1 MLIKP
6 ISDRTRDIETL
17 DSLLAHPYAT
27 DAVRARIQQEIR
39 NIRAGAKGEVDAAY
53 EIDFHHKASR
63 NWAVIHD
70 LRIEHEGRVAQI
82 DHLLINRTLDVWVCE
97 SKHFS
102 EGVAVNDAGEFTAWY
117 GGRPYG
123 VPSPIEQN
131 RKHVALLD
139 AVLRSGL
146 VSLPTRL
153 GLPLRPALHSIVL
166 ISKNARIT
174 RPKTKLDGLD
184 QIVKV
189 DQFRAMLEKSVD
201 TESTASS
208 LASIAR
214 FVSSE
219 TLETLARDITR
230 LHRPIVVDW
239 AAKFGL
245 QPVPQALPASTAQV
259 PRREPNTAQAGATV
273 SPPAADPHDGRLSTS
288 KLAAK
293 HGLRSAGEMLSVLTA
308 AGYLI
313 AEGDN
318 HRLTPRGVAAGAVF
332 IEKSRY
338 GPYFLWPADL
348 QVRSD
353 TGSQKI
359 SAR

>member
-6 ISDRTRDIETL
+6 FTDRSSDIDALTA
-17 DSLLAHPYAT
+17 LLAQP
-27 DAVRARIQQEIR
+27 AVSPDVRLRIQQEIR
-39 NIRAGAKGEVDAAY
+39 NIRAGAKGEAEAAY
-53 EIDFHHKASR
+53 EIEFHHKASR

-70 LRIEHEGRVAQI
+70 LRIDHQGRVAQI
-82 DHLLINRTLDVWVCE
+82 DHLVINRTLDIWVCE

-146 VSLPTRL
+146 VPLPTRL
-153 GLPLRPALHSIVL
+153 GLPLRPALRSVVL
-166 ISKNARIT
+166 ISKNARIS
-174 RPKTKLDGLD
+174 RPKTKIDGLD

-189 DQFRAMLEKSVD
+189 DQFRALLEKSID
-201 TESTASS
+201 TESTTSS

-214 FVSSE
+214 LVSPE
-219 TLETLARDITR
+219 TLEKLAHDIAR
-230 LHRPIVVDW
+230 LHRPIVFDW

-245 QPVPQALPASTAQV
+245 QTASPLLPAATAQV
-259 PRREPNTAQAGATV
+259 QNRGQSSGEPHAV
-273 SPPAADPHDGRLSTS
+273 VPLPDDPHEGRLSTS

-293 HGLRSAGEMLSVLTA
+293 HGVRSAGEMLNVLTA
-308 AGYLI
+308 AGYLSVK
-313 AEGDN
+313 GDT
-318 HRLTPRGVAAGAVF
+318 HCLTPRGVAAGAVL

-353 TGSQKI
+353 QASPK
-359 SAR
+359 SNAR